1 MFEHYIWDFD
11 GTLYDTYPMM
21 LDGFMHTLKEY
32 QITADRQEIF
42 RILKE
47 KSSASVAEKYALDFI
62 EFSKTFKSY
71 EGKGWEDPISYPGTK
86 EMLEAIV
93 AKGQKNYILTHRT
106 VSSTIELLKKE
117 DMLHLIEEI
126 VGPENK
132 FSRKPDPASLTYLVE
147 KYQMDRKKTVMIGD
161 RTLDVLAGKNAGVQS
176 IFYDLDYVLEDIQAD
191 YIVRTIPEM
200 LEIIQS

>member
-47 KSSASVAEKYALDFI
+47 KSSASVAEKYVLDFI

-71 EGKGWEDPISYPGTK
+71 EGKGWRIRSPI
-86 EMLEAIV
+86 LV
-93 AKGQKNYILTHRT
+93 Q
-106 VSSTIELLKKE
+106 
-117 DMLHLIEEI
+117 
-126 VGPENK
+126 
-132 FSRKPDPASLTYLVE
+132 RKC
-147 KYQMDRKKTVMIGD
+147 
-161 RTLDVLAGKNAGVQS
+161 
-176 IFYDLDYVLEDIQAD
+176 
-191 YIVRTIPEM
+191 
-200 LEIIQS
+200 